1 MGENNYIFSFF
12 TYFIFYLI
20 DLILFLYNLYNSLID
35 EICISF
41 FMLLWLQLL
50 KNFIS
55 LFIEN
60 MEEKLENIS
69 KIKNEGD
76 NQLQTKNNIQNKIA
90 KAKYFSYGQI

>member
-41 FMLLWLQLL
+41 FMLL
-50 KNFIS
+50 
-55 LFIEN
+55 
-60 MEEKLENIS
+60 
-69 KIKNEGD
+69 
-76 NQLQTKNNIQNKIA
+76 
-90 KAKYFSYGQI
+90 